1 MVAAGCDAWRH
12 VASTVSEIRRPCR
25 GGGQTCLAA
34 GDRPCGQAAPSCNR
48 RNPGKPRSE
57 QLERGCHGVRILWCQ
72 VLVVQEHFD
81 SGGHL
86 GGAEP
91 AEAAWRASSRV
102 LGARRPA
109 SLLEAAEERPVDR
122 GSRTA
127 GWPCDA
133 PAGRVVA
140 PASLVQQRESGSRG
154 TRADQGVRPTIT

>member
-1 MVAAGCDAWRH
+1 
-12 VASTVSEIRRPCR
+12 
-25 GGGQTCLAA
+25 
-34 GDRPCGQAAPSCNR
+34 
-48 RNPGKPRSE
+48 PRSE

-91 AEAAWRASSRV
+91 AEAAWRTSSRV

-109 SLLEAAEERPVDR
+109 SLLEAAEARPVDR

-154 TRADQGVRPTIT
+154 TRADQGGPPHNHIKPELRLAILRNDASGYTVTRSTTNRYFP